1 MRLMVASRACLFA
14 IAISLFNLGPVSSQQ
29 LAKRLILKDGSYQL
43 ATEWQTKGERV
54 RYFSAERGEW
64 EEVPKS
70 MVDWNATDKYAKE
83 RAAGA
88 PPPEAVELD
97 KQIAAERQV
106 DEAKTPQVA
115 PGLRLPE
122 MGGVILFDS
131 FEGQPQLVELDQSG
145 SQINA
150 NRKGN
155 IFRAAVNPVA
165 SAKQTI
171 EIPGLHAKVQA
182 HAALPAVY
190 VNIQTDQGAA
200 VTPTEEQE
208 LTWDRFKIVRV
219 QGQTKESKR
228 VVGAIKIAV
237 YGKVSQ
243 EQNLVPTTAEK
254 LTGGWVKV
262 TPKSPLE
269 PGEYAVAE
277 MLGKDGMNLYVWD
290 FGVNPAAPANMQV
303 TKPEASSTAASPA
316 SSDIPELKKRR

>member
-1 MRLMVASRACLFA
+1 MRMMVASRVCLLVFS
-14 IAISLFNLGPVSSQQ
+14 ILFLGTGVVSQQ

-43 ATEWQTKGERV
+43 ATEWQIKGERV
-54 RYFSAERGEW
+54 RYYSAERGEW

-70 MVDWNATDKYAKE
+70 MVDWDATDKYAKD
-83 RAAGA
+83 RAAGV

-97 KQIAAERQV
+97 KQLQEERKA

-122 MGGVILFDS
+122 LGGIILFDT
-131 FEGQPQLVELDQSG
+131 FQGQPQLVELDQSG

-150 NRKGN
+150 NKKGN
-155 IFRAAVNPVA
+155 IFRAAINPVA

-171 EIPGLHAKVQA
+171 ELPGLHAKVQA

-190 VNIQTDQGAA
+190 VNVQLPDEGAA
-200 VTPTEEQE
+200 TSQQE
-208 LTWDRFKIVRV
+208 PELPWDRFKIVRV
-219 QGQTKESKR
+219 QGQTKENKR

-262 TPKSPLE
+262 TPKSPLV
-269 PGEYAVAE
+269 PGEYAVTE
-277 MLGKDGMNLYVWD
+277 MLGNDGMNLYVWD
-290 FGVNPAAPANMQV
+290 FGVNPAAPPNMQV
-303 TKPEASSTAASPA
+303 TKPEASAPAAPPSTPEKS
-316 SSDIPELKKRR
+316 ELKKRP

>member
-1 MRLMVASRACLFA
+1 MRLSVASRACLFA
-14 IAISLFNLGPVSSQQ
+14 IAISLLNVAPVSSQQ

-70 MVDWNATDKYAKE
+70 MVDWDATDKYAKE

-97 KQIAAERQV
+97 KQMAAERQV

-228 VVGAIKIAV
+228 VVGAIKVAV

-262 TPKSPLE
+262 TPRSPLE

-277 MLGKDGMNLYVWD
+277 MLGKEGMNLYVWD

-316 SSDIPELKKRR
+316 SPDIPELKKRR